1 MFLMKNRVILIAYL
15 AMFFGLVSFYDL
27 YSENVYLVALAAAL
41 ILVGGL
47 IAWLVSIRGASR
59 ELSAKRFS
67 LRIYT
72 F

>member
-1 MFLMKNRVILIAYL
+1 MSWKPKSLYGVLFLMKNGVILSAYL
-15 AMFFGLVSFYDL
+15 AMFLGWVSFDDL

-59 ELSAKRFS
+59 
-67 LRIYT
+67 
-72 F
+72 

>member
-1 MFLMKNRVILIAYL
+1 MSWKPKSLYGVLFLMKNRVILIAYL

-59 ELSAKRFS
+59 
-67 LRIYT
+67 
-72 F
+72 

>member
-1 MFLMKNRVILIAYL
+1 MFLMRNRVILIAYL

-59 ELSAKRFS
+59 
-67 LRIYT
+67 
-72 F
+72 

>member
-1 MFLMKNRVILIAYL
+1 MKNRVILIAYL
-15 AMFFGLVSFYDL
+15 AMFLGLVSLYDL

-59 ELSAKRFS
+59 
-67 LRIYT
+67 
-72 F
+72 

>member
-27 YSENVYLVALAAAL
+27 YSENIYLVALAAAF

-59 ELSAKRFS
+59 
-67 LRIYT
+67 
-72 F
+72 

>member
-1 MFLMKNRVILIAYL
+1 MFLMKSRVILIAYL

-59 ELSAKRFS
+59 
-67 LRIYT
+67 
-72 F
+72 

>member
-1 MFLMKNRVILIAYL
+1 MKNRVILIAYL

-27 YSENVYLVALAAAL
+27 YSENVYLVTLAAAL

-59 ELSAKRFS
+59 
-67 LRIYT
+67 
-72 F
+72 

>member
-1 MFLMKNRVILIAYL
+1 MGLSWKPKSLYGVLFLMKNRVILIAYL

-59 ELSAKRFS
+59 
-67 LRIYT
+67 
-72 F
+72 

>member
-1 MFLMKNRVILIAYL
+1 MSWKPKSIYGVLFLMKNRVILIAYL

-59 ELSAKRFS
+59 
-67 LRIYT
+67 
-72 F
+72 

>member
-1 MFLMKNRVILIAYL
+1 MKNRVILIAYL

-59 ELSAKRFS
+59 
-67 LRIYT
+67 
-72 F
+72 

>member
-1 MFLMKNRVILIAYL
+1 LSWKPKSLYGVLFLMKNRVILIAYL

-59 ELSAKRFS
+59 
-67 LRIYT
+67 
-72 F
+72 